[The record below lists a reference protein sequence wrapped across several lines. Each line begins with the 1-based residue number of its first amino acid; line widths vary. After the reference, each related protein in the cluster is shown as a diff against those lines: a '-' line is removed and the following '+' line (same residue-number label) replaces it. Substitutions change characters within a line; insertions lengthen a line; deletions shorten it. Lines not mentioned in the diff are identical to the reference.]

1 MAFPDGN
8 LGKKKDVRRAWPW
21 FAEFLLGRLGHLGH
35 KDLGHKET
43 PGAKSTVPLISIST
57 VIP

>member
-8 LGKKKDVRRAWPW
+8 LGKKDVRRVWPW
-21 FAEFLLGRLGHLGH
+21 FAELLMIRL
-35 KDLGHKET
+35 HKEI